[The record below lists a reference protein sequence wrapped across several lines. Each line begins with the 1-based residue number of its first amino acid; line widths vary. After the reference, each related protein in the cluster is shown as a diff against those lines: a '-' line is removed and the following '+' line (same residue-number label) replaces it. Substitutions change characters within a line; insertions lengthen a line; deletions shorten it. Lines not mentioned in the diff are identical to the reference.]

1 MSLEC
6 PRRLYY
12 AYDSEHYANQDV
24 NDEFLKSLA
33 EGGFQVGEFA
43 KLCYG
48 IEVDNMV
55 ATLVADDAIARTD
68 ELLKQDNVNI
78 AEAAFRVGNMFVRAD
93 IIEKKGDVINL
104 IEVKAKSWN
113 PLEESFEAKNGKSTN
128 KSIRPYLYDVAFQ
141 KYVIVQALKEIFPP
155 VLAAR
160 TSVGTS
166 GITMQVRIWGNRRF
180 ARFIAM
186 AMPKRTS

>member
-48 IEVDNMV
+48 I
-55 ATLVADDAIARTD
+55 AAD
-68 ELLKQDNVNI
+68 NI
-78 AEAAFRVGNMFVRAD
+78 AAN
-93 IIEKKGDVINL
+93 INYRE
-104 IEVKAKSWN
+104 I
-113 PLEESFEAKNGKSTN
+113 N
-128 KSIRPYLYDVAFQ
+128 K
-141 KYVIVQALKEIFPP
+141 IVWIKCDMNKL
-155 VLAAR
+155 
-160 TSVGTS
+160 
-166 GITMQVRIWGNRRF
+166 
-180 ARFIAM
+180 
-186 AMPKRTS
+186 